1 MKKLI
6 TLTCMAILLH
16 FGAAAQLGKQMA
28 KYHEKDGVTVT
39 QLDRSLY
46 GLYQNNNLT
55 PDAAAML
62 QKLDEVNILNID
74 LNACK
79 PELGEKITSQFRG
92 LLSNDGK
99 YRLVKSHQNAG
110 NKQLIY
116 TASQDGKI
124 SDLVVW
130 NQNPAQ
136 VDIIELRGD
145 IELDKIA
152 SLSRILN
159 IDGLYSLALL
169 SNGNEEY
176 LESQAMG
183 QSLQNLLG
191 GFFDGMD
198 DDFFADM
205 RERFNNLAGSMNLDS
220 TFSQMLGGFP
230 AQWGIPGGFSSS
242 QISEETFRSLD
253 GNGNVV
259 SNSVQITEEN
269 GKTKLKIDSKNSD
282 ITYIIDGNQAPKDN
296 VQMPEKIRNVNLIP
310 SREDI
315 RKSYLFV
322 TSETPLGTFRSF
334 KDGVLTFQYDNQE
347 YQYNLDKADSPLLVI
362 DGRLSSGF
370 SIDPASILQIR
381 PITQIEKEVG
391 YYPEAQVIINTK

>member
-220 TFSQMLGGFP
+220 TFSH
-230 AQWGIPGGFSSS
+230 
-242 QISEETFRSLD
+242 
-253 GNGNVV
+253 NG
-259 SNSVQITEEN
+259 
-269 GKTKLKIDSKNSD
+269 
-282 ITYIIDGNQAPKDN
+282 AC
-296 VQMPEKIRNVNLIP
+296 R
-310 SREDI
+310 
-315 RKSYLFV
+315 
-322 TSETPLGTFRSF
+322 
-334 KDGVLTFQYDNQE
+334 
-347 YQYNLDKADSPLLVI
+347 ADSPPHKSARKPSVHSTATGMWSAI
-362 DGRLSSGF
+362 QSKS
-370 SIDPASILQIR
+370 PKKTAR
-381 PITQIEKEVG
+381 P
-391 YYPEAQVIINTK
+391 N

>member
-1 MKKLI
+1 M
-6 TLTCMAILLH
+6 
-16 FGAAAQLGKQMA
+16 
-28 KYHEKDGVTVT
+28 
-39 QLDRSLY
+39 
-46 GLYQNNNLT
+46 
-55 PDAAAML
+55 
-62 QKLDEVNILNID
+62 
-74 LNACK
+74 
-79 PELGEKITSQFRG
+79 
-92 LLSNDGK
+92 
-99 YRLVKSHQNAG
+99 
-110 NKQLIY
+110 
-116 TASQDGKI
+116 
-124 SDLVVW
+124 VW

-230 AQWGIPGGFSSS
+230 AQWGMPGGFSSS
-242 QISEETFRSLD
+242 QISEKTFRSLD

-334 KDGVLTFQYDNQE
+334 KDGILTFQYDNQE